1 MKSISQNIIF
11 FLFIII
17 FIIINLNTLFSITTI
32 PNLNEPNFNNKK
44 TSLNGTKIAK
54 PNLKL
59 NSIELDSITTNK
71 IIKIWYTNSELN
83 IQIYQVF
90 KQQEIAI
97 SVYNMLGKEV
107 LEVFKGTSSSNV
119 EETYSKTF
127 NLPNGIYIC
136 IMQGKNFKSSE
147 KFIISR

>member
-1 MKSISQNIIF
+1 MKSISKNI
-11 FLFIII
+11 L
-17 FIIINLNTLFSITTI
+17 LFSVAILLIIAT
-32 PNLNEPNFNNKK
+32 FNTSFSTPISKSSNINKK
-44 TSLNGTKIAK
+44 TNLTGTEFA
-54 PNLKL
+54 
-59 NSIELDSITTNK
+59 NSIANLNQTESDTITSNK
-71 IIKIWYTNSELN
+71 ITKVWYTSAELN
-83 IQIYQVF
+83 IQVYQVF

-97 SVYNMLGKEV
+97 TVYNMLGKEV
-107 LEVFKGTSSSNV
+107 LEVFKGTSTTST